1 MGRVD
6 KELKCRLEGM
16 LHAYNIAKD
25 KGVDAIKK
33 ELVTRGFLRAPFG
46 ITEEKYKE
54 WYTELSDNLYAN
66 MLTAFMYALHNCEGW
81 GPVRL
86 KRLKGEFDKTVQDV
100 LDLDY
105 MGQNYITLADYATEL
120 NEKFDMGIDL
130 SRVSYC
136 QRSYN
141 EETSTEYHMAKIE
154 SIIRE
159 LKDAGYGDAAEF
171 LEKKLD

>member
-25 KGVDAIKK
+25 KGVDALKK
-33 ELVTRGFLRAPFG
+33 ELVTRGFLRAPLA
-46 ITEEKYKE
+46 ISEDKYRE
-54 WYTELSDNLYAN
+54 WYQQLADNLYAN
-66 MLTAFMYALHNCEGW
+66 MITTFMYALHNCEGY

-86 KRLKGEFDKTVQDV
+86 RRLKEEFDKTVQDV

-105 MGQNYITLADYATEL
+105 MGQNYITLADYANDL
-120 NEKFDMGIDL
+120 NEKFDLGIDIA
-130 SRVSYC
+130 RVADC
-136 QRSYN
+136 QDRFN
-141 EETSTEYHMAKIE
+141 EHTSTMYHMARIE
-154 SIIRE
+154 TVIRE
-159 LKDAGYGDAAEF
+159 LKDAGYGDAAAF